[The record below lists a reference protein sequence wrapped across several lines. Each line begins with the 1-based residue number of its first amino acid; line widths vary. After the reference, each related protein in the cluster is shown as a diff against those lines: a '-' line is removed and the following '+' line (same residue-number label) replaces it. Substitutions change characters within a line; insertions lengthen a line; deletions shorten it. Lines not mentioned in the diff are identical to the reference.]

1 MPTIVAVTTDT
12 QIMSYGVGAGGNG
25 WDEARQQDG
34 NSAVSTTAVAT
45 YGAHNVL
52 YAKHQTGNKYYIYRS
67 FFAFDVSSISVA
79 PASATFKLFAPGGI
93 STSPDAIIVKAAA
106 DATINLS
113 DNGVTGDFKKLHGWV
128 DDETMVGRVT
138 AYSSIVSPGFS
149 SAGAYND
156 FTLNAAALADIASL
170 GVFKIAVIEAEYDY
184 TNTPYDGTPTWTKQ
198 MYGYFSSGGDAAK
211 VPYIDYVAGASG
223 WGGTSSGKGKK
234 LGGTASGDAKKFVGV
249 ATGNTGKILGV

>member
-1 MPTIVAVTTDT
+1 MPTIVAATTDT

-52 YAKHQTGNKYYIYRS
+52 YARYQTGNKYYIYRS

-184 TNTPYDGTPTWTKQ
+184 TNTPYGTPTWTKQ
-198 MYGYFSSGGDAAK
+198 MYGYFSSGGDASK
-211 VPYIDYVAGASG
+211 VPHIDYVAGAAG
-223 WGGTSSGKGKK
+223 YTHGIA
-234 LGGTASGDAKKFVGV
+234 GTAAASIGSVIGTDKADIDKCSG
-249 ATGNTGKILGV
+249 I